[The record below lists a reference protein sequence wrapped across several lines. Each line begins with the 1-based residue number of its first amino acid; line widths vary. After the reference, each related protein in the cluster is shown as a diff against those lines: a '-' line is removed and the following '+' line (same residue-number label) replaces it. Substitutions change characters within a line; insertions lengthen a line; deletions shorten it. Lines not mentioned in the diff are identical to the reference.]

1 MKNKSLE
8 ILELKAYGKINLF
21 LDVVG
26 RRVDGYH
33 FIRSKM
39 QDIEIYDEIIFKRG
53 IKSSNNHC
61 NFFDIELEFCM
72 KNSTIP
78 CNDDNLAIKGAKKV
92 LEKISSKGVELPK
105 DVLGS
110 GINIEINKNIPISA
124 GLAGGSADASV
135 CMLGINELLDN
146 PLSLEELMR
155 AGIEVGSDVPFS
167 IMMNFEANKDILTIA
182 GEASKAGIISGVGEI
197 VSPIETEKYELILM
211 NPGISVSTKRI
222 YDEIDKRFSFKK
234 EDYDSE
240 KTRADIFFA
249 KNNNKYNIMQ
259 VITLDL
265 YDEAK
270 EIYDYMKQNLSADTV
285 MMSGSGPTM
294 VAYYLDKE
302 IADIDFI
309 KAEREASEHEG
320 WKVFRT
326 VSGR

>member
-26 RRVDGYH
+26 RRTDGYH

-61 NFFDIELEFCM
+61 NFFDIELKFCM

-78 CNDDNLAIKGAKKV
+78 CDDDNLAIKGAKKV

-105 DVLGS
+105 DILGS
-110 GINIEINKNIPISA
+110 AINIEINKNIPISA
-124 GLAGGSADASV
+124 GLAGGSADAGV

-146 PLSLEELMR
+146 PLSLEELMS

-167 IMMNFEANKDILTIA
+167 IMMNFEANKDRLTVT

-197 VSPIETEKYELILM
+197 VSPVETEKYELILM
-211 NPGISVSTKRI
+211 NPGISVSTRRI

-240 KTRADIFFA
+240 KASADIFFA
-249 KNNNKYNIMQ
+249 KNNKYNIMQ
-259 VITLDL
+259 ALTLDL

-270 EIYDYMKQNLSADTV
+270 EIYDYMKQNLNADTV

-294 VAYYLDKE
+294 VAYYSDKE
-302 IADIDFI
+302 IADIEFI

>member
-1 MKNKSLE
+1 MRSKSLE

-26 RRVDGYH
+26 RRDDGYH

-39 QDIEIYDEIIFKRG
+39 QDIEIYDEVIFERG
-53 IKSSNNHC
+53 TKSSNNHC
-61 NFFDIELEFCM
+61 NFFNIELKFCM

-78 CNDDNLAIKGAKKV
+78 CDDDNLAIKGAKKV

-105 DVLGS
+105 DILGS
-110 GINIEINKNIPISA
+110 AINIEINKNIPISA
-124 GLAGGSADASV
+124 GLAGGSADAGV

-146 PLSLEELMR
+146 PLSLEELMS

-167 IMMNFEANKDILTIA
+167 IMMNFEANKDRLTVT

-211 NPGISVSTKRI
+211 NPGISVSTRRI

-240 KTRADIFFA
+240 KASADIFFA
-249 KNNNKYNIMQ
+249 KNNKYNIMQ
-259 VITLDL
+259 ALTLDL
-265 YDEAK
+265 YGEAK
-270 EIYDYMKQNLSADTV
+270 EIYDYMKQNLNADTV

-302 IADIDFI
+302 IADIDFT
-309 KAEREASEHEG
+309 KVEREGSEHEG

>member
-1 MKNKSLE
+1 MRSKSLE

-26 RRVDGYH
+26 RRDDGYH
-33 FIRSKM
+33 FIQSKM

-53 IKSSNNHC
+53 TKSSNNHC
-61 NFFDIELEFCM
+61 NFFNIELKFCM

-78 CNDDNLAIKGAKKV
+78 CDDDNLAIKGAKKV

-110 GINIEINKNIPISA
+110 AINIEINKNIPISA
-124 GLAGGSADASV
+124 GLAGGSADAGV

-146 PLSLEELMR
+146 PLSLEELMS

-167 IMMNFEANKDILTIA
+167 IMMNFEANKDILTMTA
-182 GEASKAGIISGVGEI
+182 EASKAGIISGVGEI
-197 VSPIETEKYELILM
+197 ISPIKTEKYELILI
-211 NPGISVSTKRI
+211 NPGISVSTRRI
-222 YDEIDKRFSFKK
+222 YDEVDKRFSFKK

-240 KTRADIFFA
+240 KTSADIFLA
-249 KNNNKYNIMQ
+249 QKNNKYNIMQ
-259 VITLDL
+259 ALTLDL

-270 EIYDYMKQNLSADTV
+270 EIYDYMKRNLNADMV

-294 VAYYLDKE
+294 VAYYSDKE

>member
-1 MKNKSLE
+1 MRSKSLE

-26 RRVDGYH
+26 RRDDGYH

-39 QDIEIYDEIIFKRG
+39 QDIEIYDEVIFERG
-53 IKSSNNHC
+53 TKSSNNHC
-61 NFFDIELEFCM
+61 IFFNIELKFCM

-78 CNDDNLAIKGAKKV
+78 CDDDNLAIKGAKKV

-105 DVLGS
+105 DILGS
-110 GINIEINKNIPISA
+110 AINIEINKNIPISA
-124 GLAGGSADASV
+124 GLAGGSADAGV

-146 PLSLEELMR
+146 PLSLEELMS

-167 IMMNFEANKDILTIA
+167 IMMNFEANKDRLTVT

-211 NPGISVSTKRI
+211 NPGISVSTRRM
-222 YDEIDKRFSFKK
+222 YDEIDKCFSFKK

-240 KTRADIFFA
+240 KASADIFFA
-249 KNNNKYNIMQ
+249 KNNKYNIMQ
-259 VITLDL
+259 ALTLDL

-270 EIYDYMKQNLSADTV
+270 EIYDYMKQNLNADTV

-294 VAYYLDKE
+294 VAYYSDKE
-302 IADIDFI
+302 IADIEFI

>member
-1 MKNKSLE
+1 MRSKSLE

-26 RRVDGYH
+26 RRDDGYH

-39 QDIEIYDEIIFKRG
+39 QDIEIYDEVIFERG
-53 IKSSNNHC
+53 TKSSNNHC
-61 NFFDIELEFCM
+61 NFFNIELKFCM

-78 CNDDNLAIKGAKKV
+78 CDDDNLAIKGAKKV

-110 GINIEINKNIPISA
+110 AINIEINKDIPISA
-124 GLAGGSADASV
+124 GLAGGSADAGV

-146 PLSLEELMR
+146 PLSLEELMS

-167 IMMNFEANKDILTIA
+167 IMMNFEANKDRLTVT

-211 NPGISVSTKRI
+211 NPGISVSTRRI

-240 KTRADIFFA
+240 KASADIFFA
-249 KNNNKYNIMQ
+249 KNNKYNIMQ
-259 VITLDL
+259 ALTLDV

-270 EIYDYMKQNLSADTV
+270 EIYDYMKQNLNADTV

-294 VAYYLDKE
+294 VAYYSDKE
-302 IADIDFI
+302 IADIEFI

>member
-1 MKNKSLE
+1 MKSKSLE

-26 RRVDGYH
+26 RRDDGYH

-39 QDIEIYDEIIFKRG
+39 QDIEIYDEVIFERG
-53 IKSSNNHC
+53 TKSSNNHC
-61 NFFDIELEFCM
+61 NFFNIELKFCM

-78 CNDDNLAIKGAKKV
+78 CDDDNLAIKGAKKV
-92 LEKISSKGVELPK
+92 LEKINSKGIELSK
-105 DVLGS
+105 DLLS
-110 GINIEINKNIPISA
+110 SAINIEINKNIPISA
-124 GLAGGSADASV
+124 GLAGGSADAGV
-135 CMLGINELLDN
+135 CMLGINELLGN
-146 PLSLEELMR
+146 PLSLEELMS

-167 IMMNFEANKDILTIA
+167 IMMNFKANKDRLTIT
-182 GEASKAGIISGVGEI
+182 GESSKAGIISGVGEI

-211 NPGISVSTKRI
+211 NPGISVSTRRI
-222 YDEIDKRFSFKK
+222 YDEVDKRFSFKK

-240 KTRADIFFA
+240 KASADIFFA
-249 KNNNKYNIMQ
+249 KNNKYNIMQ
-259 VITLDL
+259 ALTLDL

-270 EIYDYMKQNLSADTV
+270 EIYDYMKQNLNADTV

-294 VAYYLDKE
+294 VAYYSDKE
-302 IADIDFI
+302 IADIDFT
-309 KAEREASEHEG
+309 KVEREASEHEG

>member
-26 RRVDGYH
+26 RRDDGYH

-53 IKSSNNHC
+53 TESSNNHC
-61 NFFDIELEFCM
+61 KFFNIELKFCM

-78 CNDDNLAIKGAKKV
+78 CDDDNLAIKGAKKV
-92 LEKISSKGVELPK
+92 LEKINSNGARLSKDLLSSA
-105 DVLGS
+105 
-110 GINIEINKNIPISA
+110 INIEINKKIPISA
-124 GLAGGSADASV
+124 GLAGGSADAGV
-135 CMLGINELLDN
+135 CMLGINELLGN
-146 PLSLEELMR
+146 PLSLEELMS

-167 IMMNFEANKDILTIA
+167 IMMNFEANKDRLTMT

-197 VSPIETEKYELILM
+197 VSPIDTEKYELILM
-211 NPGISVSTKRI
+211 NPGISVSTRRI
-222 YDEIDKRFSFKK
+222 YDEIDRRISFEK
-234 EDYDSE
+234 EDCDSG
-240 KTRADIFFA
+240 KARADIFSI
-249 KNNNKYNIMQ
+249 KVNKKYNIMQ
-259 VITLDL
+259 ALTLDL
-265 YDEAK
+265 YCEAK
-270 EIYDYMKQNLSADTV
+270 EIYDYMKRNLNADMV

-294 VAYYLDKE
+294 VAYYSDKE

-309 KAEREASEHEG
+309 KAEREASRHEE

>member
-1 MKNKSLE
+1 MRSKSLE

-26 RRVDGYH
+26 RRTDGYH

-78 CNDDNLAIKGAKKV
+78 CDDDNLAIKGAKKV
-92 LEKISSKGVELPK
+92 LEKISSKGDRLSK
-105 DVLGS
+105 DLLS
-110 GINIEINKNIPISA
+110 SAINIEINKNIPISA
-124 GLAGGSADASV
+124 GLAGGSADAGV

-167 IMMNFEANKDILTIA
+167 IMMNFEANKDRLTIT
-182 GEASKAGIISGVGEI
+182 GKASKAGIISGVGEI

-211 NPGISVSTKRI
+211 NPGISVSTRRI
-222 YDEIDKRFSFKK
+222 YDEVDKRFSFKK
-234 EDYDSE
+234 EDYDL
-240 KTRADIFFA
+240 KKPMADIFFA
-249 KNNNKYNIMQ
+249 KNNKYNIMQ
-259 VITLDL
+259 ALTLDL

-270 EIYDYMKQNLSADTV
+270 EIYDYMKQNLNADMV

-302 IADIDFI
+302 IADIDFT
-309 KAEREASEHEG
+309 KVEREASEHEG

>member
-1 MKNKSLE
+1 MKSKSLE

-26 RRVDGYH
+26 RRDDGYH

-53 IKSSNNHC
+53 TESSNNHC
-61 NFFDIELEFCM
+61 KFFNIELKFCM

-78 CNDDNLAIKGAKKV
+78 CDDDNLAIKGAKKV
-92 LEKISSKGVELPK
+92 LEKISSKGDRLSK
-105 DVLGS
+105 DLLS
-110 GINIEINKNIPISA
+110 SAINIEINKNIPISA
-124 GLAGGSADASV
+124 GLAGGSADAGV
-135 CMLGINELLDN
+135 CMLGINELLGN
-146 PLSLEELMR
+146 PLSLEELMS

-167 IMMNFEANKDILTIA
+167 IMMNFEANKDILTMT

-211 NPGISVSTKRI
+211 NPGILVSTRRI

-240 KTRADIFFA
+240 KASADIFFA
-249 KNNNKYNIMQ
+249 KNNKYNIMQ
-259 VITLDL
+259 ALTLDL

-270 EIYDYMKQNLSADTV
+270 ETYDYMKQNLNADMV

-294 VAYYLDKE
+294 VAYYSDKE

-309 KAEREASEHEG
+309 KAEREASRHEE

>member
-1 MKNKSLE
+1 MKSKSLE

-26 RRVDGYH
+26 RRDDGYH

-53 IKSSNNHC
+53 TESSNNHC
-61 NFFDIELEFCM
+61 KFFNIELKFCM

-78 CNDDNLAIKGAKKV
+78 CDDDNLAIKGAKKV

-105 DVLGS
+105 DVLS
-110 GINIEINKNIPISA
+110 SAINIEINKNIPISA
-124 GLAGGSADASV
+124 GLAGGSADAGV
-135 CMLGINELLDN
+135 CMLGINELLGN
-146 PLSLEELMR
+146 PLSLEELMS

-167 IMMNFEANKDILTIA
+167 IMMNFEANKDILTMTA
-182 GEASKAGIISGVGEI
+182 EASKAGIISGVGEI
-197 VSPIETEKYELILM
+197 VSPIKTEKYELILI
-211 NPGISVSTKRI
+211 NPGISVSTRRI
-222 YDEIDKRFSFKK
+222 YDEVDKRFSFKK

-240 KTRADIFFA
+240 KTSADIFLA
-249 KNNNKYNIMQ
+249 QKNNKYNIMQ
-259 VITLDL
+259 ALTLDL

-270 EIYDYMKQNLSADTV
+270 EIYDYMKRNLNADMV

-294 VAYYLDKE
+294 VAYYSDKE

>member
-1 MKNKSLE
+1 MKSKSLE

-26 RRVDGYH
+26 RRDDGYH

-53 IKSSNNHC
+53 TESSNNHC
-61 NFFDIELEFCM
+61 KFFNIELKFCM

-78 CNDDNLAIKGAKKV
+78 CDDDNLAIKGAKKV
-92 LEKISSKGVELPK
+92 LEKISSKGDRLSK
-105 DVLGS
+105 DLLS
-110 GINIEINKNIPISA
+110 SAINIEINKNIPISA
-124 GLAGGSADASV
+124 GLAGGSADAGV
-135 CMLGINELLDN
+135 CMLGINELLGN
-146 PLSLEELMR
+146 PLSLEELMS

-167 IMMNFEANKDILTIA
+167 IMMNFEANKDILTMTA
-182 GEASKAGIISGVGEI
+182 EASKAGIISGVGEI

-211 NPGISVSTKRI
+211 NPGISVSTRRI
-222 YDEIDKRFSFKK
+222 YDEVDKRFSFKK

-240 KTRADIFFA
+240 KASADIFFA
-249 KNNNKYNIMQ
+249 KKNNKYNIMQ
-259 VITLDL
+259 ALTLDL

-270 EIYDYMKQNLSADTV
+270 EIYDYMKQNLNADTV

-294 VAYYLDKE
+294 VAYYSDKE

>member
-1 MKNKSLE
+1 MKSKSLE

-26 RRVDGYH
+26 RRDDGYH

-53 IKSSNNHC
+53 TESSNNHC
-61 NFFDIELEFCM
+61 KFFNIELKFCM

-78 CNDDNLAIKGAKKV
+78 CDDDNLAIKGAKKV
-92 LEKISSKGVELPK
+92 LEKISSKGDRLSK
-105 DVLGS
+105 DLLS
-110 GINIEINKNIPISA
+110 SAINIEINKNIPISA
-124 GLAGGSADASV
+124 GLAGGSADAGV
-135 CMLGINELLDN
+135 CMLGINELLGN
-146 PLSLEELMR
+146 PLSLEELMS

-167 IMMNFEANKDILTIA
+167 IMMNFEANKDILTMT

-211 NPGISVSTKRI
+211 NPGISVSTRRI
-222 YDEIDKRFSFKK
+222 YDEIDRRISFEK
-234 EDYDSE
+234 EDCDSG
-240 KTRADIFFA
+240 KARADIFSI
-249 KNNNKYNIMQ
+249 KVNKKYNIMQ
-259 VITLDL
+259 ALTLDL
-265 YDEAK
+265 YCEAK
-270 EIYDYMKQNLSADTV
+270 EIYDYMKRNLNADMV

-294 VAYYLDKE
+294 VAYYSDKE

>member
-1 MKNKSLE
+1 MKSKSLE

-26 RRVDGYH
+26 RRDDGYH

-53 IKSSNNHC
+53 TESSNNHC
-61 NFFDIELEFCM
+61 KFFNIELKFCM

-78 CNDDNLAIKGAKKV
+78 CDDDNLAIKGAKKV
-92 LEKISSKGVELPK
+92 LEKISSKGDRLSK
-105 DVLGS
+105 DLLS
-110 GINIEINKNIPISA
+110 SAINIEINKNIPISA
-124 GLAGGSADASV
+124 GLAGGSADAGV
-135 CMLGINELLDN
+135 CMLGINELLGN
-146 PLSLEELMR
+146 PLSLEELMS

-167 IMMNFEANKDILTIA
+167 IMMNFEANKDILTMT

-211 NPGISVSTKRI
+211 NPGISVSTRRI
-222 YDEIDKRFSFKK
+222 YDEIDRRISFEK
-234 EDYDSE
+234 EDCDSG
-240 KTRADIFFA
+240 KARADIFSI
-249 KNNNKYNIMQ
+249 KVNKKYNIMQ
-259 VITLDL
+259 ALTLDL
-265 YDEAK
+265 YCEAK
-270 EIYDYMKQNLSADTV
+270 EIYDYMKRNLNAEMV

>member
-1 MKNKSLE
+1 MRSKSLE

-26 RRVDGYH
+26 RRDDGYH

-53 IKSSNNHC
+53 TESSNNHC
-61 NFFDIELEFCM
+61 NFFEIELKFCM

-78 CNDDNLAIKGAKKV
+78 CDDDNLAIKGAKKV
-92 LEKISSKGVELPK
+92 LEKINSKGIELSK
-105 DVLGS
+105 DLLS
-110 GINIEINKNIPISA
+110 SAINIEINKNIPISA
-124 GLAGGSADASV
+124 GLAGGSADAGV
-135 CMLGINELLDN
+135 CMLGINELLGN
-146 PLSLEELMR
+146 PLSLEELMS

-167 IMMNFEANKDILTIA
+167 IMMNFEANKDRLTMT

-211 NPGISVSTKRI
+211 NPGISVSTRRI
-222 YDEIDKRFSFKK
+222 YDEVDKRFSFKK

-240 KTRADIFFA
+240 KASADIFFA
-249 KNNNKYNIMQ
+249 KKNNKYNIMQ
-259 VITLDL
+259 VLTLDL
-265 YDEAK
+265 YGEAK
-270 EIYDYMKQNLSADTV
+270 EIYDYMKQNLNADMV

-294 VAYYLDKE
+294 VAYYSYKE
-302 IADIDFI
+302 IADKDFI
-309 KAEREASEHEG
+309 KVEREASEHEG

>member
-1 MKNKSLE
+1 MRSKSLE

-26 RRVDGYH
+26 RRDDGYH

-39 QDIEIYDEIIFKRG
+39 QDIEIYDEVIFERG
-53 IKSSNNHC
+53 TKSSNNHC
-61 NFFDIELEFCM
+61 NFFNIELKFCM

-78 CNDDNLAIKGAKKV
+78 CDDDNLAIKGAKKV

-105 DVLGS
+105 DILGS
-110 GINIEINKNIPISA
+110 AINIEINKNIPISA
-124 GLAGGSADASV
+124 GLAGGSADAGV

-146 PLSLEELMR
+146 PLSLEELMS

-167 IMMNFEANKDILTIA
+167 IMMNFEANKDRLTVT

-211 NPGISVSTKRI
+211 NPGISVSTRRI

-240 KTRADIFFA
+240 KASAVIFFA
-249 KNNNKYNIMQ
+249 KNNKYNIMQ
-259 VITLDL
+259 ALTLDL

-270 EIYDYMKQNLSADTV
+270 EIYDYMKQNLNADTV

-302 IADIDFI
+302 IADIDFT
-309 KAEREASEHEG
+309 KVEREASEHEG

>member
-26 RRVDGYH
+26 RRDDGYH

-39 QDIEIYDEIIFKRG
+39 QDIEIYDEVIFERG
-53 IKSSNNHC
+53 TKSSNNHC
-61 NFFDIELEFCM
+61 NFFNIELKFCM

-105 DVLGS
+105 DILGS
-110 GINIEINKNIPISA
+110 AINIEINKNIPISA
-124 GLAGGSADASV
+124 GLAGGSADAGV

-146 PLSLEELMR
+146 PLSLEELMS

-167 IMMNFEANKDILTIA
+167 IMMNFEANKDRLTVT

-197 VSPIETEKYELILM
+197 VSPVETEKYELILM
-211 NPGISVSTKRI
+211 NPGISVSTRRI

-240 KTRADIFFA
+240 KASADIFFA
-249 KNNNKYNIMQ
+249 KNNKYNIMQ
-259 VITLDL
+259 ALTLDL

-270 EIYDYMKQNLSADTV
+270 EIYDYMKQNLNADTV

-294 VAYYLDKE
+294 VAYYSDKE
-302 IADIDFI
+302 IADIEFI